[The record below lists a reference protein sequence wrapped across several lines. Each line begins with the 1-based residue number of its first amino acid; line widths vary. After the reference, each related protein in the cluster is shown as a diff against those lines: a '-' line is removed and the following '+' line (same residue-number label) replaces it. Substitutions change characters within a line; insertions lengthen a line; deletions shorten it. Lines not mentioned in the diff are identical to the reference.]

1 MQFSK
6 HKRRS
11 QRHRGSYMRKPLKQL
26 ALLGF
31 AALATSL
38 TSVGV
43 AKAAFGPGEA
53 FGFVWTEWGAA
64 ESTQTVAITGHQG
77 KSLVTQRYILQPG
90 FDGLWPTHQ
99 GPQSVMMVEGGGL
112 NTYEGCGTEMV
123 PWENGKAYYRDG
135 STSPTGLRVTNA
147 SSEVTQVIVTY
158 VDVSPDDAFNTLP
171 WGDQANVNAGCTA
184 PSSEGFKHH
193 EYGRGPAATDIPW
206 DHEAGTM
213 TISMQWDVAPR
224 WQFVW
229 HTHPPTFITHLRGTG
244 FREYIGCDI
253 TLDWEPNVNYLHS
266 PGAYSRPQER
276 ARNIDYDDNA
286 EFMTMFTKAP
296 KQRTRGQIPVE
307 FTAPPDGCLTDGT
320 VTRTD

>member
-1 MQFSK
+1 
-6 HKRRS
+6 
-11 QRHRGSYMRKPLKQL
+11 MRKPWKQL
-26 ALLGF
+26 ALVG
-31 AALATSL
+31 ALALTTSL
-38 TSVGV
+38 GSVGV

-53 FGFVWTEWGAA
+53 FGFVWTEWGSA
-64 ESTQTVAITGHQG
+64 ESTESMAVTAHKG
-77 KSLVTQRYILQPG
+77 KSLVTQRYIIKPG
-90 FDGLWPTHQ
+90 WDGLWPTHQ
-99 GPQSVMMVEGGGL
+99 GIQSIMVVEGGGL
-112 NTYEGCGTEMV
+112 QSFSGCGSDMK
-123 PWENGKAYYRDG
+123 PWETGKAYLLEG
-135 STSPTGLRVTNA
+135 SKNPQGVRVTNA
-147 SSEVTQVIVTY
+147 SSEVTQVIVTF
-158 VDVSPDDAFNTLP
+158 VDVDPNDHFSTIP
-171 WGDQANVNAGCTA
+171 WGSDENVRSACTK
-184 PSSEGFKHH
+184 PSSEGFKMH

-224 WQFVW
+224 WQFPW

-253 TLDWEPNVNYLHS
+253 TLTWEPNVNYLHS

-307 FTAPPDGCLTDGT
+307 FTSPPDGCMTDGT